1 LEQKNLDDEQVF
13 EELVQEVMRTQQE
26 LNSDE
31 IRAGSSFK
39 ARADLFANP
48 NSDYLG
54 NNMLAIF
61 RNSDVDQLAEVQEKV
76 EKQMKEVV
84 PAIVEETI
92 EVVKD
97 EKAET
102 QALIADLEETL
113 EYIDDDSEREET
125 QLLIDDLKE
134 AVMFM

>member
-1 LEQKNLDDEQVF
+1 MIKCANCVADAVYTYSINEDTLINYCADHLPNFLASRKASGQLNL
-13 EELVQEVMRTQQE
+13 
-26 LNSDE
+26 
-31 IRAGSSFK
+31 
-39 ARADLFANP
+39 
-48 NSDYLG
+48 
-54 NNMLAIF
+54 
-61 RNSDVDQLAEVQEKV
+61 
-76 EKQMKEVV
+76 VV

-134 AVMFM
+134 ALMFI